1 MQYPYFTL
9 DSLTELIQRILGIRN
24 SVRINEASIN
34 SVMNR
39 LSLLSRRIETV
50 ENKADIKF
58 VDDTTVDNAYINTDK
73 NLIVSDLTM
82 TSLVDSSW
90 ALIGSSVNVS
100 NSTANSVSI
109 ATTAVN
115 GDVTIDGL
123 TTAGSITQSV
133 SNAAIRITTNEDVV
147 ITNSNIGQSGY
158 NVIEIGLAA
167 SSVPKSVLI
176 KDCDFT
182 GTMSNNAISIFALA
196 DNAVV
201 NIENCHFAS
210 VSNVIR
216 WSNRTNATGITFNIK
231 NCTWDKLEP
240 NEDYRSVFLLQDY
253 TSANSDAVY
262 SNNRFSADKLII
274 NFLGCTGTDGKLI
287 SLADGEDAT
296 ERFGTGDG
304 KLVYLY
310 ADKVGKISYQDHPE
324 IYPIINVIDYSE
336 PVVPDPDTAEVG
348 GTILGE

>member
-34 SVMNR
+34 SIMNR

-109 ATTAVN
+109 ATTAIN

-123 TTAGSITQSV
+123 TTTGSITTDV
-133 SNAAIRITTNEDVV
+133 SNAAIRVTTNEDVV

-167 SSVPKSVLI
+167 GSAPKSVLI

-182 GTMSNNAISIFALA
+182 GNMSNNAISIFALA

-210 VSNVIR
+210 VSNVFR
-216 WSNRTNATGITFNIK
+216 WSNRTNATGVVFNIK

-240 NEDYRSVFLLQDY
+240 RENYRSVFLLQDY
-253 TSANSDAVY
+253 TSADADAVY
-262 SNNRFSADKLII
+262 TNDRFNSTKLTI
-274 NFLGCTGTDGKLI
+274 NFIDCVGTDGELIKL
-287 SLADGEDAT
+287 DDNETAT
-296 ERFGTGDG
+296 DRFGTGDG
-304 KLVYLY
+304 KLAYLY
-310 ADKVGKISYQDHPE
+310 ADKIGKISYTDHPE
-324 IYPIINVIDYSE
+324 MYPNLTVSTTNV
-336 PVVPDPDTAEVG
+336 
-348 GTILGE
+348 